1 MIMDNTSPLPRILI
15 VDESRMAR
23 AMIIKNLSDHY
34 NCREEADGESAWQ
47 VLVLDSSIELVV
59 CSLALPV
66 LDGDGLLVRVR
77 SSRLPRISQMPMLMI
92 AGDSNDQLERVRL
105 HGASD
110 VIPREAA
117 ATEWRLRI
125 DSLVQLAQA
134 RHQLKESQEELVLNP
149 DTGLFTRK
157 YVELQAIQAM
167 SHALRHYGEVS
178 VMVMCF
184 DQVDAVREKYGAEAL
199 AQLERRFAAMLSGR
213 IRTEDSLGH
222 FVGSQLVV
230 VSPGTPHPSCESFG
244 NRLRKAVQEA
254 NIVIRGVRLNLSV
267 SVGVSNS
274 PLDAVT
280 SAGALIELAAS
291 RLRTAQQEGGN
302 QVIGC
307 GVRHLT
313 ARSVASIQRAIDLIN
328 SGRESEVMPY
338 LDDLRSRV
346 LPLLK
351 LLERENKLG
360 LSGAVIESESPDPAR
375 DK

>member
-1 MIMDNTSPLPRILI
+1 MDNTPSLPRILI
-15 VDESRMAR
+15 IDESRMAR
-23 AMIIKNLSDHY
+23 AMIIRNLSDHY
-34 NCREEADGESAWQ
+34 SCREEADGESAWQ
-47 VLVLDSSIELVV
+47 VLVLDSSIELVI
-59 CSLALPV
+59 CSLDLPV

-77 SSRLPRISQMPMLMI
+77 SSRLSRISRMPMLMI
-92 AGDSNDQLERVRL
+92 AGDDRDVLERVRL

-110 VIPREAA
+110 VISRETV

-125 DSLVQLAQA
+125 DSLIQRGQA
-134 RHQLKESQEELVLNP
+134 RQQLKESQEELVLNP

-274 PLDAVT
+274 PLDTVT

-307 GVRHLT
+307 GVRHPT

-351 LLERENKLG
+351 LLERENKLD
-360 LSGAVIESESPDPAR
+360 LSGAVIESESPDSAR